1 MPTQTATIQ
10 GNKLIALDARPDRID
25 LRDLPYRA
33 PMGNLPH
40 RLPTD
45 AQLHD
50 HLPDYTEAGLILDQG
65 QEGACTGFGLAAT
78 VNYLLWRQTGMQM
91 KKDGRVSPRMLYTLA
106 RYYDEWPDENYE
118 GSSCRGALKGWQK
131 HGVCAE
137 TLWRDKSIGPDGD
150 DWAQDAVRRPLGV
163 YYRIEKQSVVDMQS
177 AICQSGAIYVSAKVH
192 GGWSN
197 VPLSHAPLTSH
208 DQLPR
213 IRYNPEQPDI
223 LGGHAFALVGYN
235 EHGFIVQN
243 SWGKNWGAGGFAV
256 LTYQDWVANGSD
268 AWVVGLGVPV
278 AQGSAS
284 TVHVGA
290 QACPPNQA
298 RPMGVVPTAEMQSP
312 RAAFTKE
319 DAYLHTLVTGNNGVL
334 LNRMP
339 HLPNADRN
347 ADVVVVERPA
357 AWLRQ
362 QPAHARKLALY
373 LHGGLGSEASSI
385 SRIQTMAPWFL
396 DNGVYPLFVTWKS
409 GWLDVIN
416 DMIADKAHELFG
428 TQAVRGIGE
437 WFDDARD
444 RGIEVLAREVLVR
457 SMWSEMK
464 QNVQASADGLGTGIT
479 VLADKLAA
487 LRTQVGGDVQ
497 VHMIGHSAGSLIAG
511 RLLTAFRTGKH
522 KQSAASCT
530 LYAPA
535 CTVGFALE
543 HYAKAIDNGV
553 LARPAFNIHT
563 LSDPLELD
571 DAVGPY
577 RKSLLYLVSRSLEDL
592 HKTPVLGLS
601 SVFDGSRANG
611 EFWHQHMVRDVRAW
625 QKFFWQD
632 TAQIPQ
638 AITGGDGLPA
648 ASRLHILNEPDVRT
662 SSTAGGKSVKST
674 HGAFDN
680 SAAIVSA
687 TLLRI
692 LGTDRLPQPEIDL
705 SSF

>member
-1 MPTQTATIQ
+1 MPATTAALQ
-10 GNKLIALDARPDRID
+10 GGKLIALDARPDRID

-33 PMGNLPH
+33 PMGNLPP
-40 RLPTD
+40 RIPTD
-45 AQLHD
+45 TQLHD
-50 HLPDYTEAGLILDQG
+50 HLPAYTEAGLILDQG
-65 QEGACTGFGLAAT
+65 QDGACTGFGLAAA
-78 VNYLLWRQTGMQM
+78 VNYLLWRQSGMAMRKQ
-91 KKDGRVSPRMLYTLA
+91 DRVSPRMLYTLA

-137 TLWRDKSIGPDGD
+137 MLWRDKSLGPDSE
-150 DWAQDAVRRPLGV
+150 DWARDAVQRPLGV

-177 AICQSGAIYVSAKVH
+177 AICLSGAIYVSAKVH
-192 GGWSN
+192 GGWTTIPRN
-197 VPLSHAPLTSH
+197 AAPPDSHA
-208 DQLPR
+208 QLPR
-213 IRYNPEQPDI
+213 IAYNPEQPDI
-223 LGGHAFALVGYN
+223 IGGHAFALVGYN
-235 EHGFIVQN
+235 DYGFIVQN
-243 SWGKNWGAGGFAV
+243 SWGKSWGAGGFAV
-256 LTYQDWVANGSD
+256 LTYQDWIANGTD
-268 AWVVGLGVPV
+268 AWVVGLGVPL

-284 TVHVGA
+284 TVHVGP

-298 RPMGVVPTAEMQSP
+298 RPMGVVATAALQSP
-312 RAAFTKE
+312 RAAFTRE
-319 DAYLHTLVTGNNGVL
+319 DAYQHTLVTGNNGVL

-339 HLPNADRN
+339 HLPSADRN

-357 AWLRQ
+357 AWLQQ
-362 QPAHARKLALY
+362 QPAHARKVMLY
-373 LHGGLGSEASSI
+373 FHGGLGSEASSI
-385 SRIQTMAPWFL
+385 ARIQAMAPWFL
-396 DNGVYPLFVTWKS
+396 DNGVYPIFVTWKS

-416 DMIADKAHELFG
+416 DMIADKARELFG
-428 TQAVRGIGE
+428 TQRVRGLGD

-487 LRTQVGGDVQ
+487 LRTQLGSDVPIHL
-497 VHMIGHSAGSLIAG
+497 VGHSAGALIAG
-511 RLLTAFRTGKH
+511 RLLSAFRTGKH

-535 CTVGFALE
+535 CTVSFALE
-543 HYAKAIDNGV
+543 HYVKAIDHGV
-553 LARPAFNIHT
+553 LPRAAFDIHT

-571 DAVGPY
+571 DSVGPY

-592 HKTPVLGLS
+592 HKTPVLGLA
-601 SVFDGSRANG
+601 SVYDGSRANG
-611 EFWHQHMVRDVRAW
+611 EFWHQQTVRDVRAW

-632 TAQIPQ
+632 TPAIPQ
-638 AITGGDGLPA
+638 GITGGDGLPA
-648 ASRLHILNEPDVRT
+648 ACRLHILKEPDVRT
-662 SSTAGGKSVKST
+662 SSMAGGRSVKST

-680 SAAIVSA
+680 CAAIVSA

-692 LGTDRLPQPEIDL
+692 LGADRLPQPQVDL
-705 SSF
+705 SAF